1 MFSITS
7 QGLLRHASTLDEMIS
22 LMDYKVLK
30 LEDASSPHLPAG
42 KTQST
47 SPLFL
52 SDSHSEATPSVYT
65 PLFFSY
71 PVPLISGLWY
81 RMNRER
87 DPVGVD
93 PLMHPPVALTLIP
106 FSVKLP

>member
-7 QGLLRHASTLDEMIS
+7 QALLCNASTVDEMIS

-30 LEDASSPHLPAG
+30 LEDATSPLLPTG

-52 SDSHSEATPSVYT
+52 SDSHSDVTPSVYT
-65 PLFFSY
+65 PLFFS
-71 PVPLISGLWY
+71 
-81 RMNRER
+81 
-87 DPVGVD
+87 
-93 PLMHPPVALTLIP
+93 
-106 FSVKLP
+106 